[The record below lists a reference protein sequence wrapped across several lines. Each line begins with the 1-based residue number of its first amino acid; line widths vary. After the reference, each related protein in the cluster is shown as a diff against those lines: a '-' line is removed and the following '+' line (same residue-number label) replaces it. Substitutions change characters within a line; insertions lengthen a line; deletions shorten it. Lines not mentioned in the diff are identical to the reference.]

1 LGEAI
6 VAMQMPEKSHQLRV
20 STLSMFILLLFNQAQ
35 AQAQGLTVEQIMSA
49 LAIDEPSCR
58 KNLQSLSTP
67 KFRILQKATAETEQQ
82 NEFDPD

>member
-1 LGEAI
+1 
-6 VAMQMPEKSHQLRV
+6 
-20 STLSMFILLLFNQAQ
+20 MFILLLFNQAQ

-49 LAIDEPSCR
+49 LAIDEPSCI

-67 KFRILQKATAETEQQ
+67 KFRILQKTIAETEQQ